1 MLWSGII
8 NNKCGVYMN
17 QIVTVQYIK
26 WFHKILE
33 TAIALYFNNDSEFSR
48 LEDVEFPTDNQLEVE
63 LGLDHVTL
71 EERVV
76 ILLALMPHI
85 SPQSLDIFFSVNK
98 NTGRPY
104 TEFGG
109 WKGMSHGGFLPTGE
123 TAAFILAG
131 DDIEKRTVVMSL
143 FAKEHWFYKNNIL
156 RLDGAS
162 HGEPFLSGQLKVTDE
177 FLSKVLFHR
186 DFKPTY
192 SSDFPAKLI
201 ETELNWED
209 LVVDYKVEAS
219 LEEMNTWI
227 IGHRTIMEEWGLKK
241 YLKKGYRALF
251 YGPPGT
257 GKTLTATLL
266 GKRNNMDVYRVDLS
280 MIVSKYI
287 GETEKNL
294 AKVFDLAES
303 RNWILFF
310 DEADALFGK
319 RTSGNTSNDR
329 HANQEVAF
337 LLQRMEDYDGII
349 ILATNLKANID
360 EAFARRFQ
368 SMVYFPI
375 PDEQQRECLWENML
389 PQNWLGDDKKEI
401 LSEAIQ
407 NELSGGNIANLI
419 RKCAIHLYSTNNKKL
434 TKEIFHRIINERL

>member
-1 MLWSGII
+1 MSQMITI
-8 NNKCGVYMN
+8 R
-17 QIVTVQYIK
+17 YIE

-33 TAIALYFNNDSEFSR
+33 TAIALYFKNESAYAR
-48 LEDVEFPTDNQLEVE
+48 LEDIEYPVNPQLNKMM
-63 LGLDHVTL
+63 GIDHMTLD
-71 EERVV
+71 ESVV
-76 ILLALMPHI
+76 VMLALMPHI
-85 SPQSLDIFFSVNK
+85 SPQSLDIFFSSNS

-131 DDIEKRTVVMSL
+131 DNVEKRGDVMSL
-143 FAKEHWFYKNNIL
+143 FTEDHWFYKNNIL
-156 RLDGAS
+156 GLEGAGR
-162 HGEPFLSGQLKVTDE
+162 GEPFLSGQLKVSDE
-177 FLSKVLFHR
+177 FLSKVLFDR
-186 DFKPTY
+186 EFKPTY
-192 SSDFPAKLI
+192 GSGFPAKLI

-209 LVVDYKVEAS
+209 LVVDYKVEEA
-219 LEEMNTWI
+219 LEDINTWI
-227 IGHRTIMEEWGLKK
+227 AGHHTIMEEWGLKK
-241 YLKKGYRALF
+241 YLKKGYRTLF

-257 GKTLTATLL
+257 GKTLAATLL

-349 ILATNLKANID
+349 ILATNLKSNID

-375 PDEQQRECLWENML
+375 PDEQQRKKLWDNML
-389 PQNWLGDDKKEI
+389 PDSWLDADKEEI
-401 LSEAIQ
+401 LSLAVQ
-407 NELSGGNIANLI
+407 NEISGGNIANLI

>member
-1 MLWSGII
+1 M
-8 NNKCGVYMN
+8 
-17 QIVTVQYIK
+17 
-26 WFHKILE
+26 
-33 TAIALYFNNDSEFSR
+33 
-48 LEDVEFPTDNQLEVE
+48 
-63 LGLDHVTL
+63 
-71 EERVV
+71 
-76 ILLALMPHI
+76 
-85 SPQSLDIFFSVNK
+85 
-98 NTGRPY
+98 
-104 TEFGG
+104 
-109 WKGMSHGGFLPTGE
+109 
-123 TAAFILAG
+123 
-131 DDIEKRTVVMSL
+131 
-143 FAKEHWFYKNNIL
+143 
-156 RLDGAS
+156 
-162 HGEPFLSGQLKVTDE
+162 
-177 FLSKVLFHR
+177 
-186 DFKPTY
+186 
-192 SSDFPAKLI
+192 
-201 ETELNWED
+201 
-209 LVVDYKVEAS
+209 
-219 LEEMNTWI
+219 
-227 IGHRTIMEEWGLKK
+227 
-241 YLKKGYRALF
+241 
-251 YGPPGT
+251 
-257 GKTLTATLL
+257 
-266 GKRNNMDVYRVDLS
+266 
-280 MIVSKYI
+280 
-287 GETEKNL
+287 

-434 TKEIFHRIINERL
+434 TKEILHRIINERL